1 MPEVS
6 PPPPS
11 RKVEAPKDQPTNHLP
26 PSQIGEV
33 ARVVHYL
40 RKHTLNRT
48 IASITTTED
57 TIVYGKVGTSA
68 SDFQKAT
75 SNRTITGVGQQ
86 GKYFYVTFDKSPHA
100 VMHLGMTGWV
110 KFSSEDSGY
119 YRSKKE
125 VEEGQAEW
133 PPKYMKW
140 LWKFEKEAGGE
151 KREAVEV
158 AFVDPRRLAR
168 IRLVECEAG
177 EVREHSPLKENGPDP
192 VVDKEEF
199 TFEFL
204 KALLGKKKVP
214 VKALLLD
221 QANIS
226 GKSSWKLA
234 RILPIES
241 PFLLTSLPPT
251 QESATGSPTKSSTKP
266 ACTRNNTA
274 TPSPPSKSNAC
285 TTRSCRSARP
295 PAKPW
300 PTRPSSP
307 RPG

>member
-6 PPPPS
+6 PDIFSLPQCQ
-11 RKVEAPKDQPTNHLP
+11 QPTNQP
-26 PSQIGEV
+26 TQIGEV
-33 ARVVHYL
+33 SRVVHYL

-48 IASITTTED
+48 IASCTALED

-75 SNRTITGVGQQ
+75 ANRRVTGVGQQ

-110 KFSSEDSGY
+110 KFSGEETGY

-125 VEEGQAEW
+125 DKEAEEW

-140 LWKFEKEAGGE
+140 LMKFEGE
-151 KREAVEV
+151 KGGDKREEVEV

-177 EVREHSPLKENGPDP
+177 EIREHSPLKENGPDP
-192 VVDKEEF
+192 VVDKEKF

-226 GKSSWKLA
+226 GEL
-234 RILPIES
+234 LLFCFGY
-241 PFLLTSLPPT
+241 PFTLRAQPD
-251 QESATGSPTKSSTKP
+251 
-266 ACTRNNTA
+266 
-274 TPSPPSKSNAC
+274 
-285 TTRSCRSARP
+285 
-295 PAKPW
+295 
-300 PTRPSSP
+300 
-307 RPG
+307 